1 MSNELYYTAE
11 EVPPTATLQERVDT
25 LEKIVTAQASE
36 LERMQQLLM
45 DLEPVRREQKEK
57 ERVEK
62 ERLEK
67 ERLEKER
74 VEKERL
80 EKERLEKERFV
91 MKEESKCSILPSSSF
106 IFCHNHHFL
115 AGSTNS
121 RLYVSLQ

>member
-74 VEKERL
+74 
-80 EKERLEKERFV
+80 FV